1 MVYFPLSEDFLPIIK
16 KWSVIPMSDYQFD
29 TKCIQSG
36 YHPGNAEP
44 RTLPIYQS
52 TTYKYDNADTLGQLF
67 DLKAEGHMYSRISN
81 PTLAAVEEK
90 LADLE
95 GGVGAMLVSSG
106 QSANL
111 LAVFNIC
118 SAGQNLVAMNNV
130 YGGTIN
136 LLSVT
141 MARMGIEVRYANDR
155 MTDEQVEALF
165 DENTRLFFGETI
177 NNPALTVFDISRYA
191 AIAHRHGVP
200 LVVDNTFATPLLCR
214 PFEFG
219 ADIVTHSTSKYMD
232 GHANVL
238 GGVVIDSGKFDWEA
252 SGKFPELTTPDE
264 SYHGVVYTKQFG
276 RAAYVTKA
284 RVQLLRDFGC
294 TMAPI
299 AAYLLNLGLESMP
312 LRVRK
317 HSENAL
323 QVARFLETQPQVLW
337 VNYPKLESS
346 PSHAL
351 AEKYLHLGAS
361 GVVSFGVKG
370 GREAAMKL
378 MNSLRL
384 AQIVVH
390 VADAR
395 TCVLHPASTTH
406 RQLTDQQLK
415 DCGIGPE
422 FIRFSVGIEDV
433 SDIIADLQQALAQ
446 LDE

>member
-1 MVYFPLSEDFLPIIK
+1 
-16 KWSVIPMSDYQFD
+16 MSSYEFD

-36 YHPGNAEP
+36 YHPGNGEP

-118 SAGQNLVAMNNV
+118 SAGQNLIAMNNI

-141 MARMGIEVRYANDR
+141 LARMGIEVRYINDK
-155 MTDEQVEALF
+155 MTDEQVDALF
-165 DENTRLFFGETI
+165 DGNTRLVFGETI
-177 NNPALTVFDISRYA
+177 TNPALTVLDISRYA

-238 GGVVIDSGKFDWEA
+238 GGVVIDSGNFDWEG

-264 SYHGVVYTKQFG
+264 SYHGVVYTQQFG
-276 RAAYVTKA
+276 KAAYVTKA

-294 TMAPI
+294 TMAPV

-312 LRVRK
+312 LRVRR

-323 QVARFLETQPQVLW
+323 EVAKFLEAQPQVLW
-337 VNYPKLESS
+337 VNYPKLPSS
-346 PSHAL
+346 PYCHL
-351 AEKYLHLGAS
+351 AEKYLPLGAS
-361 GVVSFGVKG
+361 GVVSFGVRG

-406 RQLTDQQLK
+406 RQLTDQQLA
-415 DCGIGPE
+415 DSGIGPE

-433 SDIIADLQQALAQ
+433 RDIIADLKQALAQ
-446 LDE
+446 LG

>member
-1 MVYFPLSEDFLPIIK
+1 
-16 KWSVIPMSDYQFD
+16 
-29 TKCIQSG
+29 
-36 YHPGNAEP
+36 
-44 RTLPIYQS
+44 
-52 TTYKYDNADTLGQLF
+52 
-67 DLKAEGHMYSRISN
+67 MYSRISN

-118 SAGQNLVAMNNV
+118 SAGQNLIAMNNI

-141 MARMGIEVRYANDR
+141 LARMGIEVRYIHDR
-155 MTDEQVEALF
+155 MTDDEVDALF
-165 DENTRLFFGETI
+165 DDKTRLVFGETI
-177 NNPALTVFDISRYA
+177 TNPALTVLDISRYA
-191 AIAHRHGVP
+191 SIAHRHGVP

-238 GGVVIDSGKFDWEA
+238 GGVVIDSGNFDWDA

-276 RAAYVTKA
+276 KAAYVTKA

-294 TMAPI
+294 TMAPV

-312 LRVRK
+312 LRVRR

-323 QVARFLETQPQVLW
+323 AVAEFLEKQPQVLW
-337 VNYPKLESS
+337 VNYPRLKSS
-346 PSHAL
+346 PYYHL
-351 AEKYLHLGAS
+351 AEKYLPLGVS

-406 RQLTDQQLK
+406 RQLTDRQLK
-415 DCGIGPE
+415 DSGIGPE

-433 SDIIADLQQALAQ
+433 RDILADLQQALGQ
-446 LDE
+446 LD

>member
-1 MVYFPLSEDFLPIIK
+1 
-16 KWSVIPMSDYQFD
+16 MSSYEFD

-36 YHPGNAEP
+36 YHPGNGEP

-118 SAGQNLVAMNNV
+118 SAGQNLIAMDNI

-141 MARMGIEVRYANDR
+141 LARMGIEVRYINDK
-155 MTDEQVEALF
+155 MTDEQVDALF
-165 DENTRLFFGETI
+165 DGNTRLVFGETI
-177 NNPALTVFDISRYA
+177 TNPALTVLDISRYA

-238 GGVVIDSGKFDWEA
+238 GGVVIDSGNFDWEG

-264 SYHGVVYTKQFG
+264 SYHGVVYTQQFG
-276 RAAYVTKA
+276 KAAYVTKA

-294 TMAPI
+294 TMAPV

-312 LRVRK
+312 LRVRR

-323 QVARFLETQPQVLW
+323 EVAKFLEAQPQVLW
-337 VNYPKLESS
+337 VNYPKLPSS
-346 PSHAL
+346 PYCHL
-351 AEKYLHLGAS
+351 AEKYLPLGAS
-361 GVVSFGVKG
+361 GVVSFGVRG

-378 MNSLRL
+378 MNSLHL

-406 RQLTDQQLK
+406 RQLTDQQLA
-415 DCGIGPE
+415 DSGIGPE

-433 SDIIADLQQALAQ
+433 RDIIADLKQALAQ
-446 LDE
+446 LG

>member
-1 MVYFPLSEDFLPIIK
+1 
-16 KWSVIPMSDYQFD
+16 MSSYEFD

-36 YHPGNAEP
+36 YHPGNGEP

-118 SAGQNLVAMNNV
+118 SAGQNLIAMNNI
-130 YGGTIN
+130 YGGTVN

-141 MARMGIEVRYANDR
+141 LARMGIEVRYINDK
-155 MTDEQVEALF
+155 MTDEQVDALF
-165 DENTRLFFGETI
+165 DGNTRLVFGETI
-177 NNPALTVFDISRYA
+177 TNPALTVLDISRYA

-238 GGVVIDSGKFDWEA
+238 GGVVIDSGDFDWEG

-264 SYHGVVYTKQFG
+264 SYHGVVYTQQFG
-276 RAAYVTKA
+276 KAAYVTKA
-284 RVQLLRDFGC
+284 RMQLLRDFGC
-294 TMAPI
+294 TMAPV

-312 LRVRK
+312 LRVRR

-323 QVARFLETQPQVLW
+323 EVAKFLEAQPQVLW
-337 VNYPKLESS
+337 VNYPKLPSS
-346 PSHAL
+346 PYCHL
-351 AEKYLHLGAS
+351 AEKYLPLGAS
-361 GVVSFGVKG
+361 GVVSFGVRG

-406 RQLTDQQLK
+406 RQLTDQQLA
-415 DCGIGPE
+415 DSGIGPE

-433 SDIIADLQQALAQ
+433 RDIIADLKQALAQ
-446 LDE
+446 LG

>member
-1 MVYFPLSEDFLPIIK
+1 MA
-16 KWSVIPMSDYQFD
+16 YQFD

-36 YHPGNAEP
+36 YHPGNSQP

-52 TTYKYDNADTLGQLF
+52 TTYKYDDADALGMLF

-95 GGVGAMLVSSG
+95 GGTGAMLVSSG

-111 LAVFNIC
+111 LAIFNIC
-118 SAGQNLVAMNNV
+118 SAGQNLIALNNI

-141 MARMGIEVRYANDR
+141 MARMGIEVRYVNEK
-155 MTDEQVEALF
+155 MTDAEVEAQF
-165 DENTRLFFGETI
+165 DENTRLVFGETI
-177 NNPALTVFDISRYA
+177 ANPALTVLDISRYA
-191 AIAHRHGVP
+191 AIAHRHNVP
-200 LVVDNTFATPLLCR
+200 LIVDNTFATPCLCR

-238 GGVVIDSGKFDWEA
+238 GGAIIDGGSFDWEA

-276 RAAYVTKA
+276 SAAFVTKA

-299 AAYLLNLGLESMP
+299 SAYLLNLGLESMA

-323 QVARFLETQPQVLW
+323 EVARFLETQPQVLW
-337 VNYPKLESS
+337 VNYPGLESS
-346 PSHAL
+346 PYHAL
-351 AEKYLHLGAS
+351 AQKYLPDGAS
-361 GVVSFGVKG
+361 GVVSF
-370 GREAAMKL
+370 AARAAGM
-378 MNSLRL
+378 R
-384 AQIVVH
+384 
-390 VADAR
+390 
-395 TCVLHPASTTH
+395 P
-406 RQLTDQQLK
+406 
-415 DCGIGPE
+415 
-422 FIRFSVGIEDV
+422 
-433 SDIIADLQQALAQ
+433 
-446 LDE
+446 

>member
-1 MVYFPLSEDFLPIIK
+1 
-16 KWSVIPMSDYQFD
+16 MSSYEFD

-36 YHPGNAEP
+36 YHPGNGEP

-118 SAGQNLVAMNNV
+118 SAGQNLIAMNNI

-141 MARMGIEVRYANDR
+141 LARMGIEVRYINDK
-155 MTDEQVEALF
+155 MTDEQVDALF
-165 DENTRLFFGETI
+165 DGNTRLVFGETI
-177 NNPALTVFDISRYA
+177 TNPALTVLDISRYA

-238 GGVVIDSGKFDWEA
+238 GGVVIDSGNFDWEG

-264 SYHGVVYTKQFG
+264 SYHGVVYTQQFG
-276 RAAYVTKA
+276 KAAYVTKA

-294 TMAPI
+294 TMAPV

-312 LRVRK
+312 LRVRR

-323 QVARFLETQPQVLW
+323 EVAKFLEAQPQVLW
-337 VNYPKLESS
+337 VNYPKLPSS
-346 PSHAL
+346 PYCHL
-351 AEKYLHLGAS
+351 AERYLPLGAS
-361 GVVSFGVKG
+361 GVVSFGVRG

-406 RQLTDQQLK
+406 RQLTDQQLA
-415 DCGIGPE
+415 DSGIGPE

-433 SDIIADLQQALAQ
+433 RDIIADLKQALAQ
-446 LDE
+446 LG

>member
-1 MVYFPLSEDFLPIIK
+1 
-16 KWSVIPMSDYQFD
+16 MSSYEFD

-36 YHPGNAEP
+36 YHPGNGEP

-118 SAGQNLVAMNNV
+118 SAGQNLIAMNNI

-141 MARMGIEVRYANDR
+141 LARMGIEVRYINDK
-155 MTDEQVEALF
+155 MTDEQVDALF
-165 DENTRLFFGETI
+165 DGNTRLVFGETI
-177 NNPALTVFDISRYA
+177 TNPALTVLDISRYA

-238 GGVVIDSGKFDWEA
+238 GGVVIDSGNFDWEG

-264 SYHGVVYTKQFG
+264 SYHGVVHTQQFG
-276 RAAYVTKA
+276 KAAYVTKA

-294 TMAPI
+294 TMAPV

-312 LRVRK
+312 LRVRR

-323 QVARFLETQPQVLW
+323 EVAKFLEAQPQVLW
-337 VNYPKLESS
+337 VNYPKLPSS
-346 PSHAL
+346 PYCHL
-351 AEKYLHLGAS
+351 AEKYLPLGAS
-361 GVVSFGVKG
+361 GVVSFGVRG

-406 RQLTDQQLK
+406 RQLTDQQLA
-415 DCGIGPE
+415 DSGIGPE

-433 SDIIADLQQALAQ
+433 RDIIADLKQALAQ
-446 LDE
+446 LG

>member
-1 MVYFPLSEDFLPIIK
+1 
-16 KWSVIPMSDYQFD
+16 MSDYQFD

-36 YHPGNAEP
+36 YHPGNGEP

-118 SAGQNLVAMNNV
+118 SAGQNLIAMNNI

-141 MARMGIEVRYANDR
+141 LARMGIEVRYVNDK
-155 MTDEQVEALF
+155 MTDDEVDALF
-165 DENTRLFFGETI
+165 DDKTRLVFGETI
-177 NNPALTVFDISRYA
+177 TNPALTVLDISRYA
-191 AIAHRHGVP
+191 SIAHRHGVP

-214 PFEFG
+214 PFAFG

-238 GGVVIDSGKFDWEA
+238 GGVVIDSGNFDWEA
-252 SGKFPELTTPDE
+252 SGKFPELTTPDD

-294 TMAPI
+294 TMAPM

-312 LRVRK
+312 LRVRR

-323 QVARFLETQPQVLW
+323 AVAEFLEKQPQVLW
-337 VNYPKLESS
+337 VNYPRLKSS
-346 PSHAL
+346 PYYHL
-351 AEKYLHLGAS
+351 AEKYLPQGAS
-361 GVVSFGVKG
+361 GVVSFGVRG

-415 DCGIGPE
+415 DSGIGPE

-433 SDIIADLQQALAQ
+433 RDILADLQQALAQ
-446 LDE
+446 LD

>member
-1 MVYFPLSEDFLPIIK
+1 
-16 KWSVIPMSDYQFD
+16 MSDYQFD

-238 GGVVIDSGKFDWEA
+238 GGVVIDSGKFDWED

-346 PSHAL
+346 PSYGL
-351 AEKYLHLGAS
+351 AEKYLPLGAS

>member
-1 MVYFPLSEDFLPIIK
+1 
-16 KWSVIPMSDYQFD
+16 MSSYEFD

-36 YHPGNAEP
+36 YHPGNGEP

-118 SAGQNLVAMNNV
+118 SAGQNLIAMNNI

-141 MARMGIEVRYANDR
+141 LARMGIEVRYINDK
-155 MTDEQVEALF
+155 MTDEQVDALF
-165 DENTRLFFGETI
+165 DGNTRLVFGETI
-177 NNPALTVFDISRYA
+177 TNPALTVLDISRYA

-238 GGVVIDSGKFDWEA
+238 GGVVIDSGNFDWEG

-264 SYHGVVYTKQFG
+264 SYHGVVYTQHFG
-276 RAAYVTKA
+276 KAAYVIKA

-294 TMAPI
+294 TMAPV

-312 LRVRK
+312 LRVRR

-323 QVARFLETQPQVLW
+323 EVAKFLEAQPQVLW
-337 VNYPKLESS
+337 VNYPKLLSS
-346 PSHAL
+346 PYCHL
-351 AEKYLHLGAS
+351 AEKYLPLGAS
-361 GVVSFGVKG
+361 GVVSFGVRG

-406 RQLTDQQLK
+406 RQLTDQQLA
-415 DCGIGPE
+415 DSGIGPE

-433 SDIIADLQQALAQ
+433 RDIIADLKQALAQ
-446 LDE
+446 LG

>member
-1 MVYFPLSEDFLPIIK
+1 
-16 KWSVIPMSDYQFD
+16 MSSYEFD

-36 YHPGNAEP
+36 YHPGNGEP

-118 SAGQNLVAMNNV
+118 SAGQNLIAMNNI

-141 MARMGIEVRYANDR
+141 LARMGIEVRYINDK
-155 MTDEQVEALF
+155 MTDEQVDALF
-165 DENTRLFFGETI
+165 DGNTRLVFGETI
-177 NNPALTVFDISRYA
+177 TNPALTVLDISRYA

-238 GGVVIDSGKFDWEA
+238 GGVVIDSGNFDWEG
-252 SGKFPELTTPDE
+252 SGKFPELTTSDE
-264 SYHGVVYTKQFG
+264 SYHGVVYTQQFG
-276 RAAYVTKA
+276 KAAYVTKA

-294 TMAPI
+294 TMAPV

-312 LRVRK
+312 LRVRR

-323 QVARFLETQPQVLW
+323 EVAKFLEAQPQVLW
-337 VNYPKLESS
+337 VNYPKLPSS
-346 PSHAL
+346 PYCHL
-351 AEKYLHLGAS
+351 AEKYLPLGAS
-361 GVVSFGVKG
+361 GVVSFGVRG

-406 RQLTDQQLK
+406 RQLTDQQLA
-415 DCGIGPE
+415 DSGIGPE

-433 SDIIADLQQALAQ
+433 RDIIADLKQALAQ
-446 LDE
+446 LG

>member
-1 MVYFPLSEDFLPIIK
+1 
-16 KWSVIPMSDYQFD
+16 MSSYEFD

-36 YHPGNAEP
+36 YHPGNGEP

-118 SAGQNLVAMNNV
+118 SAGQNLIAMNNI

-141 MARMGIEVRYANDR
+141 LARMGIEVRYINDK
-155 MTDEQVEALF
+155 MTDEQVDALF
-165 DENTRLFFGETI
+165 DGNTRLVFGETI
-177 NNPALTVFDISRYA
+177 TNPALTVLDISRYA

-238 GGVVIDSGKFDWEA
+238 GGVVIDSGNFDWEG

-264 SYHGVVYTKQFG
+264 SYHGVVYTQQFG
-276 RAAYVTKA
+276 KAAYVTKA

-294 TMAPI
+294 TMAPV

-312 LRVRK
+312 LRVRR

-323 QVARFLETQPQVLW
+323 EVAKFLEAQPQVLW
-337 VNYPKLESS
+337 VNHPKLPSS
-346 PSHAL
+346 PYCHL
-351 AEKYLHLGAS
+351 AEKYLPLGAS
-361 GVVSFGVKG
+361 GVVSFGVRG

-406 RQLTDQQLK
+406 RQLTDQQLA
-415 DCGIGPE
+415 DSGIGPE

-433 SDIIADLQQALAQ
+433 RDIIADLKQALAQ
-446 LDE
+446 LS

>member
-1 MVYFPLSEDFLPIIK
+1 
-16 KWSVIPMSDYQFD
+16 
-29 TKCIQSG
+29 
-36 YHPGNAEP
+36 
-44 RTLPIYQS
+44 
-52 TTYKYDNADTLGQLF
+52 
-67 DLKAEGHMYSRISN
+67 MYSRISN

-346 PSHAL
+346 PSHVL
-351 AEKYLHLGAS
+351 AEKYLPLGAS

>member
-1 MVYFPLSEDFLPIIK
+1 
-16 KWSVIPMSDYQFD
+16 MSSYEFD

-36 YHPGNAEP
+36 YHPGNGEP

-118 SAGQNLVAMNNV
+118 SAGQNLIAMNNI

-141 MARMGIEVRYANDR
+141 LARMGIEVRYIHDR
-155 MTDEQVEALF
+155 MTDDEVDALF
-165 DENTRLFFGETI
+165 DDKTRLVFGETI
-177 NNPALTVFDISRYA
+177 TNPALTVLDISRYA
-191 AIAHRHGVP
+191 SIAHRHGVP

-238 GGVVIDSGKFDWEA
+238 GGVVIDSGNFDWDA

-294 TMAPI
+294 TMAPV

-312 LRVRK
+312 LRVRR

-323 QVARFLETQPQVLW
+323 AVAEFLEKQPQVLW
-337 VNYPKLESS
+337 VNYPRLKSS
-346 PSHAL
+346 PYYHL
-351 AEKYLHLGAS
+351 AEKYLPLGAS

-415 DCGIGPE
+415 DSGIGPE

-433 SDIIADLQQALAQ
+433 RDILADLQQALAQ
-446 LDE
+446 LD

>member
-1 MVYFPLSEDFLPIIK
+1 
-16 KWSVIPMSDYQFD
+16 MSSYEFD

-36 YHPGNAEP
+36 YHPGNGEP
-44 RTLPIYQS
+44 RTMPIYQS

-118 SAGQNLVAMNNV
+118 SAGQNLIAMNNI

-141 MARMGIEVRYANDR
+141 LARMGIEVRYASDK
-155 MTDEQVEALF
+155 MTDEQVDALF
-165 DENTRLFFGETI
+165 DDNTRLVFGETI
-177 NNPALTVFDISRYA
+177 ANPALTVLDISRYA

-238 GGVVIDSGKFDWEA
+238 GGVVIDSGNFDWEG

-264 SYHGVVYTKQFG
+264 SYHGVVYTRQFG
-276 RAAYVTKA
+276 KAAYVTKA

-312 LRVRK
+312 LRVRR

-323 QVARFLETQPQVLW
+323 EVAKFLEAQPQVLW
-337 VNYPKLESS
+337 VNYPKLPSS
-346 PSHAL
+346 PYYHL
-351 AEKYLHLGAS
+351 AEKYLPLGAS
-361 GVVSFGVKG
+361 GVVSFGVRG

-406 RQLTDQQLK
+406 RQLTDQQLA
-415 DCGIGPE
+415 DSGIGPE

-433 SDIIADLQQALAQ
+433 RDIIADLKQALAQ
-446 LDE
+446 LG

>member
-1 MVYFPLSEDFLPIIK
+1 
-16 KWSVIPMSDYQFD
+16 MSDYQFD

-191 AIAHRHGVP
+191 AIAHHHGVP

-351 AEKYLHLGAS
+351 AEKYLPLGAS

>member
-346 PSHAL
+346 PCHAL
-351 AEKYLHLGAS
+351 AEKYLPLGAS

>member
-1 MVYFPLSEDFLPIIK
+1 
-16 KWSVIPMSDYQFD
+16 MSDYQFD

-191 AIAHRHGVP
+191 AIAHHHGVP

-238 GGVVIDSGKFDWEA
+238 GGVVIDSGKFDWED

-346 PSHAL
+346 PSYEL
-351 AEKYLHLGAS
+351 AEKYLPLGAS

>member
-1 MVYFPLSEDFLPIIK
+1 
-16 KWSVIPMSDYQFD
+16 MSSYEFD

-36 YHPGNAEP
+36 YHPGNGEP

-118 SAGQNLVAMNNV
+118 SAGQNLIAMNNI

-141 MARMGIEVRYANDR
+141 LARMGIEVRYINDK
-155 MTDEQVEALF
+155 MTDEQVDALF
-165 DENTRLFFGETI
+165 DGNTRLVFGETI
-177 NNPALTVFDISRYA
+177 TNPALTVLDISRYA

-238 GGVVIDSGKFDWEA
+238 GGVVIDSGNFDWEGG
-252 SGKFPELTTPDE
+252 GKFPELTTPDE
-264 SYHGVVYTKQFG
+264 SYHGVVYTQQFG
-276 RAAYVTKA
+276 KAAYVTKA

-294 TMAPI
+294 TMAPV

-312 LRVRK
+312 LRVRR

-323 QVARFLETQPQVLW
+323 EVAKFLEAQPQVLW
-337 VNYPKLESS
+337 VNYPKLHSS
-346 PSHAL
+346 PYCHL
-351 AEKYLHLGAS
+351 AERYLPLGAS
-361 GVVSFGVKG
+361 GVVSFGVRG

-406 RQLTDQQLK
+406 RQLTDQQLA
-415 DCGIGPE
+415 DSGIGPE

-433 SDIIADLQQALAQ
+433 RDIIADLKQALAQ
-446 LDE
+446 LG